1 MPTASKIK
9 CLARAV
15 TAAGIAADA
24 YAPTKRASSSEMS
37 ELATDSG
44 CGDLRAVTGA
54 FIRYSLIGFDGHG
67 FVEHHFFGKPVST
80 PDQVRGRSF
89 PDHARVVRTNLRPA
103 HGACQWRAS
112 SASLGPQRNR
122 ITEPIRRM
130 QIERHFDD
138 AVFGGL
144 VDALDLQRRRAWGN
158 FELGGNALGNR
169 HGPQGLN
176 NVHHPLVIH
185 LLDPRV
191 DRTGSFAD
199 QRSNAR
205 ISGVHINLGPAN
217 RRRAVRS
224 VAQAFGMEPLPAGAA
239 SEPPRKLAVG
249 DYKAGTGHH
258 VTGRNRILHQVANG
272 RDWMQIEGRLRSG
285 DRGPRA
291 LAR

>member
-80 PDQVRGRSF
+80 PDQVRGRPF

-112 SASLGPQRNR
+112 SASLGPQRNG
-122 ITEPIRRM
+122 IAESVRRM
-130 QIERHFDD
+130 QIERHFND
-138 AVFGGL
+138 AVFGRL
-144 VDALDLQRRRAWGN
+144 VDALDLQRPRAWWNLEFGSDT
-158 FELGGNALGNR
+158 LGNR
-169 HGPQGLN
+169 HGPERLN
-176 NVHHPLVIH
+176 NLHNTLVIH
-185 LLDPRV
+185 LLDPCV
-191 DRTGSFAD
+191 DRIGSFAD

-205 ISGVHINLGPAN
+205 TCGMHIDFGPAN
-217 RRRAVRS
+217 WRRAVRS
-224 VAQAFGMEPLPAGAA
+224 VAQALGMEPLPAGTA
-239 SEPPRKLAVG
+239 
-249 DYKAGTGHH
+249 
-258 VTGRNRILHQVANG
+258 
-272 RDWMQIEGRLRSG
+272 
-285 DRGPRA
+285 
-291 LAR
+291 